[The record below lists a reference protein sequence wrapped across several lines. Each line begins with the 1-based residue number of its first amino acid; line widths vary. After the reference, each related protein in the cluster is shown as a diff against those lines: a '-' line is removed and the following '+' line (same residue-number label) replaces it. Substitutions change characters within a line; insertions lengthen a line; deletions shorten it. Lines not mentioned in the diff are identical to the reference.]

1 MISHLPPTARG
12 VIAISLVSINTLFW
26 ATPIHILALTKL
38 LIRSDSWQRN
48 CAKAIMFF
56 GSCWI
61 VGMNTIMRTTQP
73 TRYDIE
79 GLEGL
84 SKKQWYFINC
94 NHQSWA
100 DILVLFITFHGSV
113 PFLKFFIKKE
123 LFKVPVMGTAWW
135 ALDYPFMERFSK
147 EYLKKNPH
155 MKGKDFETTRKACER
170 YRHTPV
176 SILNFIEG
184 TRFTK
189 EKHTRQESP
198 YRHLLRPKAGGFAFA
213 LAAMNGKISNIL
225 DVTIIYSKRP
235 DSFWD
240 YLCGRVEW
248 ISVKIK
254 KMPVPQEFLGGDYQN
269 DEVFR
274 DCIQT
279 WVCDLWQEKDNLM
292 EQHKAEHQRR

>member
-1 MISHLPPTARG
+1 M
-12 VIAISLVSINTLFW
+12 NTLFW
-26 ATPIHILALTKL
+26 ATPIHIFALTKL
-38 LIRSDSWQRN
+38 LIRSDSWQRQ

-73 TRYDIE
+73 TSYDIE

-100 DILVLFITFHGSV
+100 DILVLFITFHGSCPV
-113 PFLKFFIKKE
+113 PEIFHQE
-123 LFKVPVMGTAWW
+123 G
-135 ALDYPFMERFSK
+135 ALQGPCHGYCLVGSGLPLHGAILQGVSS
-147 EYLKKNPH
+147 KKNPH
-155 MKGKDFETTRKACER
+155 MKGKDLETTRKACER

-189 EKHTRQESP
+189 EKHDRQESP
-198 YRHLLRPKAGGFAFA
+198 VPASSPAQGWRVRLCPGGHGREDLEHPGCHHHLLPRG
-213 LAAMNGKISNIL
+213 LAPSG
-225 DVTIIYSKRP
+225 TICADAS
-235 DSFWD
+235 D
-240 YLCGRVEW
+240 W
-248 ISVKIK
+248 ISVKVK
-254 KMPVPQEFLGGDYQN
+254 EDCRYPQEFLSGDYQN

-274 DCIQT
+274 DRIQT
-279 WVCDLWQEKDNLM
+279 WVSDLWQEKDNLM
-292 EQHKAEHQRR
+292 EQHKDEHPRR